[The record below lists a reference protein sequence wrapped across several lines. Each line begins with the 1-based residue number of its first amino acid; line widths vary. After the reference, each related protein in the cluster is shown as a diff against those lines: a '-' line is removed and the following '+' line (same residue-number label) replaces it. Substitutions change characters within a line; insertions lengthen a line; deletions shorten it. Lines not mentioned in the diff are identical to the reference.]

1 MAITFYLP
9 TKLIFGQGS
18 VAELGAEAE
27 KLGKRALLV
36 TGLQSARRTG
46 LLARVA
52 RGLEDKGL
60 EVFVFD
66 KVMPN
71 PRASVV
77 DDGADIVRRKGA
89 DLIMGLGGG
98 SAMDAAK
105 AIRLASTGDRPIWDY
120 YVGAADTKAVGQVM
134 PLILVPTIAA
144 TGSEFD
150 AFSVITNWE
159 NHEKCALR
167 TPHYFPNVSI
177 VDPELTVTLPL
188 RLTAAGGVD
197 IFLHVAENY
206 ITTAMP
212 SPLTDAIMEG
222 IMRVVVETLP
232 QALAKLD
239 DVELRTR
246 LSWASTV
253 ACSDVITLGG
263 GIGYRTLHL
272 IEHALS
278 GHNDVTHG
286 EGLAAV
292 LPAWMRYTLPVRKDR
307 FSSLGRNVFG
317 EEDGVAAVEKW
328 LDRVGMKPKLRNLG
342 VVPEDF
348 EALADNALR
357 TSRGLL
363 SKHPNPLDASVIV
376 KLLKDSY

>member
-9 TKLIFGQGS
+9 TKLIFGSGS
-18 VAELGAEAE
+18 VAELGAEAK
-27 KLGKRALLV
+27 KLGKRAMLV
-36 TGLQSARRTG
+36 TGTRSARETG
-46 LLARVA
+46 LMDRATRD
-52 RGLEDKGL
+52 LEDNGL
-60 EVFVFD
+60 EVFIFD

-77 DDGADIVRRKGA
+77 DEGADIVRRKGA
-89 DLIMGLGGG
+89 DLIIGLGGG

-105 AIRLASTGDRPIWDY
+105 GIRLASAGNRPIWDY
-120 YVGAADTKAVGQVM
+120 YIGAADTKAVGQVI
-134 PLILVPTIAA
+134 PLMLVPTIAA

-159 NHEKCALR
+159 NHEKRALL
-167 TPHYFPNVSI
+167 TPHYFANVSI

-188 RLTAAGGVD
+188 KLTAAGGVD

-206 ITTAMP
+206 ITTK
-212 SPLTDAIMEG
+212 SPTAFSDGIMET
-222 IMRVVVETLP
+222 IMRVAVETLP

-239 DVELRTR
+239 DVEARTK

-253 ACSDVITLGG
+253 ACSQAITLGG
-263 GIGYRTLHL
+263 SIGYRTLHL

-278 GHNDVTHG
+278 GCYDVTHG
-286 EGLAAV
+286 DGLAAL
-292 LPAWMRYTLPVRKDR
+292 LPAWMRYTLPVRKER

-317 EEDGVAAVEKW
+317 EEEGVAAIEKW
-328 LDRVGMKPKLRNLG
+328 LDKVGMKLNLRTLG
-342 VVPEDF
+342 VAPEDF
-348 EALADNALR
+348 EDIADNALR

-363 SKHPNPLDASVIV
+363 SKHPNLLDAAAIV
-376 KLLKDSY
+376 QIFKDSY

>member
-1 MAITFYLP
+1 MAITFHLP
-9 TKLIFGQGS
+9 IRLIFGPDS
-18 VAELGAEAE
+18 VAQLGVEA
-27 KLGKRALLV
+27 KRLGKRAMLV
-36 TGLQSARRTG
+36 TGRQSARKTG
-46 LLARVA
+46 LRDKI
-52 RGLEDKGL
+52 RKDLEDNGL
-60 EVFVFD
+60 GVFVFD

-77 DDGADIVRRKGA
+77 DEGAALVRREGA
-89 DLIMGLGGG
+89 DLIIGVGGG

-105 AIRLASTGDRPIWDY
+105 AIRLVSAGDRPVWDY
-120 YVGAADTKAVGQVM
+120 YVGAADVKMVGQLR
-134 PLILVPTIAA
+134 PLMLVPTIAA
-144 TGSEFD
+144 TGSEFNSF
-150 AFSVITNWE
+150 AVITNWE
-159 NHEKCALR
+159 NHEKRALR
-167 TPHYFPNVSI
+167 TPHYFPDVSI

-206 ITTAMP
+206 ITTGMP
-212 SPLTDAIMEG
+212 SSLTDGILEG

-232 QALAKLD
+232 EALAKLD

-278 GHNDVTHG
+278 GHSDVTHG

-307 FSSLGRNVFG
+307 FSSLGKNVFG

-328 LDRVGMKPKLRNLG
+328 LDKVGMRVNLRSLG
-342 VVPEDF
+342 VASEDF

-376 KLLKDSY
+376 QLFKDSY

>member
-9 TKLIFGQGS
+9 TKLIFGSGS
-18 VAELGAEAE
+18 VAQLGAEAK
-27 KLGKRALLV
+27 KLGKRAMLV
-36 TGLQSARRTG
+36 TGLQSARKTG
-46 LLARVA
+46 LLDRVT
-52 RGLEDKGL
+52 RDLEDNGL
-60 EVFVFD
+60 EVFLFD

-77 DDGADIVRRKGA
+77 DEGADVARRKGA
-89 DLIMGLGGG
+89 DLIIGLGGG

-105 AIRLASTGDRPIWDY
+105 GIRLASASDSPIWDY
-120 YVGAADTKAVGQVM
+120 YIGTADIKAVGQVR
-134 PLILVPTIAA
+134 PLMLVPTIAA

-159 NHEKCALR
+159 NHEKRALL

-188 RLTAAGGVD
+188 KLTAAGGVD

-206 ITTAMP
+206 ITTGR
-212 SPLTDAIMEG
+212 SSLLTDGIIEG
-222 IMRVVVETLP
+222 VMREVVETLP
-232 QALAKLD
+232 QVLAKLD
-239 DVELRTR
+239 DVEARTK

-253 ACSDVITLGG
+253 ACSQVIVLGG

-278 GHNDVTHG
+278 GHYDVTHG
-286 EGLAAV
+286 DGLAAL
-292 LPAWMRYTLPVRKDR
+292 LPAWMRYTLPVRKER

-328 LDRVGMKPKLRNLG
+328 LDKVGMRLNLRTLG
-342 VVPEDF
+342 VAPEDF
-348 EALADNALR
+348 EDIADNALR

-363 SKHPNPLDASVIV
+363 GKHPNLLDASVV
-376 KLLKDSY
+376 VQLLKDSY

>member
-9 TKLIFGQGS
+9 TKLIFGSGS
-18 VAELGAEAE
+18 VAQLGAEAK
-27 KLGKRALLV
+27 KLGKRAMLV
-36 TGLQSARRTG
+36 TGLQSARKTG
-46 LLARVA
+46 LLAKVTRD
-52 RGLEDKGL
+52 LEDNGL
-60 EVFVFD
+60 EVVVFD

-77 DDGADIVRRKGA
+77 DEGADIVRRKDA
-89 DLIMGLGGG
+89 NLIIGLGGG

-105 AIRLASTGDRPIWDY
+105 AIRLASAGDRPIWDY
-120 YVGAADTKAVGQVM
+120 YIGAADTKAVEQVR
-134 PLILVPTIAA
+134 PLVLVPTIAA

-159 NHEKCALR
+159 NHEKRAVR

-188 RLTAAGGVD
+188 KLTAAGGVD

-206 ITTAMP
+206 ITTSGP
-212 SPLTDAIMEG
+212 SLLTDGIMEG
-222 IMRVVVETLP
+222 IMRVVVQTLP

-239 DVELRTR
+239 DVEARTK

-263 GIGYRTLHL
+263 SIGYRTLHL

-278 GHNDVTHG
+278 GQYDVVHG
-286 EGLAAV
+286 EGLAAL
-292 LPAWMRYTLPVRKDR
+292 LPAWMRYTLPVRKER
-307 FSSLGRNVFG
+307 FSSLGRNVFS

-328 LDRVGMKPKLRNLG
+328 LDKVGMRLNLRTLG
-342 VVPEDF
+342 AVPEDF
-348 EALADNALR
+348 EDIADNALR

-363 SKHPNPLDASVIV
+363 GKHPNPLDASVIV
-376 KLLKDSY
+376 QLLKDSY

>member
-9 TKLIFGQGS
+9 TKLIFGSGS
-18 VAELGAEAE
+18 VTKLGTEAKE
-27 KLGKRALLV
+27 LGKRAMLV
-36 TGLQSARRTG
+36 TGLQSARKTG
-46 LLARVA
+46 LLAKVTRD
-52 RGLEDKGL
+52 LENNGL

-77 DDGADIVRRKGA
+77 DEGASIVRQKGV
-89 DLIMGLGGG
+89 DLIIGLGGG

-105 AIRLASTGDRPIWDY
+105 GIRLASASDRPIWDY
-120 YVGAADTKAVGQVM
+120 YIGAADTKAVGQVM
-134 PLILVPTIAA
+134 PLMLVPTIAA

-159 NHEKCALR
+159 NHEKRALL
-167 TPHYFPNVSI
+167 TPHYFANVSI

-188 RLTAAGGVD
+188 KLTAAGGVD

-206 ITTAMP
+206 ITTKNP
-212 SPLTDAIMEG
+212 SALSDGIMEG

-232 QALAKLD
+232 QALARLD
-239 DVELRTR
+239 DVEARTK

-253 ACSDVITLGG
+253 ACSQVITLGG

-278 GHNDVTHG
+278 GFYDIVHG
-286 EGLAAV
+286 DGLAAL
-292 LPAWMRYTLPVRKDR
+292 LPAWMRYTLPARKER

-328 LDRVGMKPKLRNLG
+328 LDRVGMRLNLRTLG
-342 VVPEDF
+342 AVPEDF
-348 EALADNALR
+348 EDIADNALR

-363 SKHPNPLDASVIV
+363 SKHPNLLDAAAIV
-376 KLLKDSY
+376 QIFKDSY

>member
-9 TKLIFGQGS
+9 TKLIFGSGS
-18 VAELGAEAE
+18 VTKLGTEAKELGS
-27 KLGKRALLV
+27 RAMLV
-36 TGLQSARRTG
+36 TGLRSARQTG
-46 LLARVA
+46 LMDRVT
-52 RGLEDKGL
+52 RDLEDNGL
-60 EVFVFD
+60 EVFIFD
-66 KVMPN
+66 KIMPN

-77 DDGADIVRRKGA
+77 DEGAGIVRQKGV
-89 DLIMGLGGG
+89 DLIIGLGGG

-105 AIRLASTGDRPIWDY
+105 GIRLASTGDRPIWDY
-120 YVGAADTKAVGQVM
+120 YIGVADTKTVGQVM
-134 PLILVPTIAA
+134 PLMLVPTIAA

-159 NHEKCALR
+159 NHEKRALL
-167 TPHYFPNVSI
+167 TPHYFANVSI

-188 RLTAAGGVD
+188 KLTAAGGVD

-206 ITTAMP
+206 ITTNRP
-212 SPLTDAIMEG
+212 SPLTDGIMEA

-239 DVELRTR
+239 DVEARTK

-253 ACSDVITLGG
+253 ACSQVITLGG

-278 GHNDVTHG
+278 GCYDVTHG
-286 EGLAAV
+286 DGLAAL
-292 LPAWMRYTLPVRKDR
+292 LPAWMRYTLPVRKER

-317 EEDGVAAVEKW
+317 EEAGVAAVEKW
-328 LDRVGMKPKLRNLG
+328 LDKVGMKLNLRTLG
-342 VVPEDF
+342 VAPKDF
-348 EALADNALR
+348 EDIADNALR

-363 SKHPNPLDASVIV
+363 SKHPNLLDASVIV
-376 KLLKDSY
+376 QLLKDSY

>member
-9 TKLIFGQGS
+9 TKLIFSSGS
-18 VAELGAEAE
+18 VTKLGTEAKE
-27 KLGKRALLV
+27 LGKRAMLV
-36 TGLQSARRTG
+36 TGLQSARKTG
-46 LLARVA
+46 LLAKVTRD
-52 RGLEDKGL
+52 LENNGL

-77 DDGADIVRRKGA
+77 DEGASIVRQKGV
-89 DLIMGLGGG
+89 DLIIGLGGG

-105 AIRLASTGDRPIWDY
+105 AIRLASAGDRPIWDY
-120 YVGAADTKAVGQVM
+120 YIGAADTKTVGQVM
-134 PLILVPTIAA
+134 PLMLVPTIAA

-159 NHEKCALR
+159 NHEKRALL
-167 TPHYFPNVSI
+167 TPHYFANVSI

-188 RLTAAGGVD
+188 KLTAAGGVD

-206 ITTAMP
+206 ITTKNP
-212 SPLTDAIMEG
+212 SPLSDGIMEG

-239 DVELRTR
+239 DVEARTK
-246 LSWASTV
+246 LSWTSTV
-253 ACSDVITLGG
+253 ACSQVITLGG

-272 IEHALS
+272 TEHALS
-278 GHNDVTHG
+278 GFYDIVHG
-286 EGLAAV
+286 DGLAAL
-292 LPAWMRYTLPVRKDR
+292 LPAWMSYTLPARKER

-328 LDRVGMKPKLRNLG
+328 LDRVGMRLNLRTLG
-342 VVPEDF
+342 VIPKDF
-348 EALADNALR
+348 EDIADNALR

-363 SKHPNPLDASVIV
+363 SKHPNLLDAAAIV
-376 KLLKDSY
+376 QIFKDSY

>member
-1 MAITFYLP
+1 MASTFYLP
-9 TKLIFGQGS
+9 TKLIFGSGS
-18 VAELGAEAE
+18 VTQLGAEAK
-27 KLGKRALLV
+27 KLGKRAMLV

-46 LLARVA
+46 LLDKVTRD
-52 RGLEDKGL
+52 LEDNGL

-77 DDGADIVRRKGA
+77 DEGADIARRKGA
-89 DLIMGLGGG
+89 DLIIGLGGG

-105 AIRLASTGDRPIWDY
+105 GIRLASASDSPIWDY
-120 YVGAADTKAVGQVM
+120 YIGVADTKAVGQVM
-134 PLILVPTIAA
+134 PLMLVPTIAA

-159 NHEKCALR
+159 NHEKRAVL
-167 TPHYFPNVSI
+167 TPLYFANVSI

-188 RLTAAGGVD
+188 KLTAAGGVD
-197 IFLHVAENY
+197 ILLHVFENY
-206 ITTAMP
+206 ITTSRP
-212 SPLTDAIMEG
+212 SLLTDGIIEG
-222 IMRVVVETLP
+222 IMRVVVQTLP
-232 QALAKLD
+232 QVLAKLD

-253 ACSDVITLGG
+253 ACSDIITLGG

-278 GHNDVTHG
+278 GYHDVTHG
-286 EGLAAV
+286 EGLAAL
-292 LPAWMRYTLPVRKDR
+292 LPAWMRYTLPVREDR

-328 LDRVGMKPKLRNLG
+328 LDSVGMRLGLRTLG

-363 SKHPNPLDASVIV
+363 SKHPNTLDASVIV
-376 KLLKDSY
+376 QLLKDSY

>member
-9 TKLIFGQGS
+9 TKLIFGSGS
-18 VAELGAEAE
+18 VAELGAEAK
-27 KLGKRALLV
+27 KLGKRAMLV
-36 TGLQSARRTG
+36 TGTRSARETG
-46 LLARVA
+46 LMDRATRD
-52 RGLEDKGL
+52 LEDNGL
-60 EVFVFD
+60 EVFIFD

-77 DDGADIVRRKGA
+77 DEGADIVRRKGA
-89 DLIMGLGGG
+89 DLIIGLGGG

-105 AIRLASTGDRPIWDY
+105 AIRLASASNRPIWDY
-120 YVGAADTKAVGQVM
+120 YTGAADTKAVGQVI
-134 PLILVPTIAA
+134 PLMLVPTIAA

-159 NHEKCALR
+159 NHEKRALL
-167 TPHYFPNVSI
+167 TPHYFANVSI

-188 RLTAAGGVD
+188 KLTAAGGVD

-206 ITTAMP
+206 ITTK
-212 SPLTDAIMEG
+212 SPTAFSDGIMET
-222 IMRVVVETLP
+222 IMRVAVETLP

-239 DVELRTR
+239 DVEARTK

-253 ACSDVITLGG
+253 ACSQVITLGG

-278 GHNDVTHG
+278 GCYDVTHG
-286 EGLAAV
+286 DGLAAL
-292 LPAWMRYTLPVRKDR
+292 LPAWMRYTLPVRKER

-317 EEDGVAAVEKW
+317 EEEGVAAIEKW
-328 LDRVGMKPKLRNLG
+328 LDKVGMKLNLRTLG
-342 VVPEDF
+342 VAPEDF
-348 EALADNALR
+348 EDIADNALR

-363 SKHPNPLDASVIV
+363 SKHPNLLDAAAIV
-376 KLLKDSY
+376 QIFKDSY

>member
-9 TKLIFGQGS
+9 TKLIFSSGS
-18 VAELGAEAE
+18 VTKLGTEAKE
-27 KLGKRALLV
+27 LGKRAMLV
-36 TGLQSARRTG
+36 TGLQSARKTG
-46 LLARVA
+46 LLAKVTRD
-52 RGLEDKGL
+52 LENNGL

-77 DDGADIVRRKGA
+77 DEGASIVRQKGV
-89 DLIMGLGGG
+89 DLIIGLGGG

-105 AIRLASTGDRPIWDY
+105 AIRLASAGDRPIWDY
-120 YVGAADTKAVGQVM
+120 YIGAADTKTVGQVM
-134 PLILVPTIAA
+134 PLMLVPTIAA

-159 NHEKCALR
+159 NHEKRALL
-167 TPHYFPNVSI
+167 TPHYFANVSI

-188 RLTAAGGVD
+188 KLTAAGGVD

-206 ITTAMP
+206 ITTKNP
-212 SPLTDAIMEG
+212 SPLSDGIMEG

-239 DVELRTR
+239 DVEARTK

-253 ACSDVITLGG
+253 ACSQVITLGG

-272 IEHALS
+272 TEHALS
-278 GHNDVTHG
+278 GFYDIVHG
-286 EGLAAV
+286 DGLAAL
-292 LPAWMRYTLPVRKDR
+292 LPAWMSYTLPARKER

-328 LDRVGMKPKLRNLG
+328 LDRVGMRLNLRTLG
-342 VVPEDF
+342 VIPKDF
-348 EALADNALR
+348 EDIADNALR

-363 SKHPNPLDASVIV
+363 SKHPNLLDAAAIV
-376 KLLKDSY
+376 QIFKDSY

>member
-9 TKLIFGQGS
+9 TKLILGSGS
-18 VAELGAEAE
+18 VAELGAEAK
-27 KLGKRALLV
+27 KLGKRAMLV
-36 TGLQSARRTG
+36 TGLQSARKTG
-46 LLARVA
+46 LLAKVTRD
-52 RGLEDKGL
+52 LKNNGL

-77 DDGADIVRRKGA
+77 DEGADIVRRKGA
-89 DLIMGLGGG
+89 DLIIGLGGG

-105 AIRLASTGDRPIWDY
+105 GIRLASAGDRPIWDY
-120 YVGAADTKAVGQVM
+120 YIGVADTKAVGQVM
-134 PLILVPTIAA
+134 PFMLVPTIAA

-159 NHEKCALR
+159 NHEKRALL
-167 TPHYFPNVSI
+167 TPHYFANVSI

-188 RLTAAGGVD
+188 KLTAAGGVD

-206 ITTAMP
+206 ITTNRP
-212 SPLTDAIMEG
+212 SLLTDSIMEG

-239 DVELRTR
+239 DIEARTK

-253 ACSDVITLGG
+253 ACSQAITLGG
-263 GIGYRTLHL
+263 SIGYRTLHL

-278 GHNDVTHG
+278 GYYDVTHG
-286 EGLAAV
+286 DGLAAL
-292 LPAWMRYTLPVRKDR
+292 LPAWMRYTLPVRKER

-317 EEDGVAAVEKW
+317 EEEGVAAIEKW
-328 LDRVGMKPKLRNLG
+328 LDKVGMKLNLRTLG
-342 VVPEDF
+342 VAPEDF
-348 EALADNALR
+348 EDIADNALR

-363 SKHPNPLDASVIV
+363 SKHPNLLDAAAIV
-376 KLLKDSY
+376 QIFKDSY

>member
-9 TKLIFGQGS
+9 TKLIFGSGS
-18 VAELGAEAE
+18 VAELGAEAK
-27 KLGKRALLV
+27 KLGKRAMLV
-36 TGLQSARRTG
+36 TGLQSARKTG
-46 LLARVA
+46 LLAKVTRD
-52 RGLEDKGL
+52 LENNGL

-77 DDGADIVRRKGA
+77 DEGADIVRRKDA
-89 DLIMGLGGG
+89 DLIIGLGGG

-105 AIRLASTGDRPIWDY
+105 GIRLASAGDRPIWDY
-120 YVGAADTKAVGQVM
+120 YTGAADTKAVGQVI
-134 PLILVPTIAA
+134 PLMLVPTIAA

-159 NHEKCALR
+159 NHEKRALL
-167 TPHYFPNVSI
+167 TPHYFANVSI

-188 RLTAAGGVD
+188 KLTAAGGVD

-206 ITTAMP
+206 ITTK
-212 SPLTDAIMEG
+212 SPTAFSDGIMET
-222 IMRVVVETLP
+222 IMRVAVETLP
-232 QALAKLD
+232 QALAKLN
-239 DVELRTR
+239 DVEARTK

-253 ACSDVITLGG
+253 ACSQAITLGG
-263 GIGYRTLHL
+263 SIGYRTLHL

-278 GHNDVTHG
+278 GCYDVTHG
-286 EGLAAV
+286 DGLAAL
-292 LPAWMRYTLPVRKDR
+292 LPAWMRYTLPVRKER

-317 EEDGVAAVEKW
+317 EEEGVAAIEKW
-328 LDRVGMKPKLRNLG
+328 LDKVGMKLNLRTLG
-342 VVPEDF
+342 VAPEDF
-348 EALADNALR
+348 EDIADNALR

-363 SKHPNPLDASVIV
+363 SKHPNLLDAAAIV
-376 KLLKDSY
+376 QIFKDSY

>member
-9 TKLIFGQGS
+9 TKLIFGPES
-18 VAELGAEAE
+18 VAQLGAEAK
-27 KLGKRALLV
+27 KLGKRAMLV
-36 TGLQSARRTG
+36 TGLQSARKTG
-46 LLARVA
+46 LLDKVTRD
-52 RGLEDKGL
+52 LEDNGL
-60 EVFVFD
+60 EVFLFD

-77 DDGADIVRRKGA
+77 DEGADIARQKGA
-89 DLIMGLGGG
+89 DLIIGLGGG

-105 AIRLASTGDRPIWDY
+105 GIRLASASDSPIWDY
-120 YVGAADTKAVGQVM
+120 YIGVADTKAVGQLV
-134 PLILVPTIAA
+134 PLMLVPTIAA

-159 NHEKCALR
+159 NHEKRALL

-188 RLTAAGGVD
+188 KLTAAGGVD

-206 ITTAMP
+206 ITTSRP
-212 SPLTDAIMEG
+212 SLLSDGIIEG
-222 IMRVVVETLP
+222 VMRVVVETLP

-239 DVELRTR
+239 DVEARTK

-253 ACSDVITLGG
+253 ACSQVITLGG

-278 GHNDVTHG
+278 GHYDVTHG
-286 EGLAAV
+286 DGLAAL
-292 LPAWMRYTLPVRKDR
+292 LPAWMRYTLPVRKER

-328 LDRVGMKPKLRNLG
+328 LDKVGMRLNLRTIG
-342 VVPEDF
+342 AAPEDF
-348 EALADNALR
+348 EDIADNALR
-357 TSRGLL
+357 TARGLL
-363 SKHPNPLDASVIV
+363 GKHPNLLDASVV
-376 KLLKDSY
+376 VQLLKDSY